1 VDCEDG
7 WCETEFRRG
16 SDFPSTMRC
25 VKGDPTQEKVTW
37 SPYALINREKNIWCQ
52 WPAFGLADVRCVCKG
67 EDKCNGMEKPG
78 KSNRNSAA
86 GSTFASLV
94 LIPLALISQELINV

>member
-1 VDCEDG
+1 
-7 WCETEFRRG
+7 
-16 SDFPSTMRC
+16 M
-25 VKGDPTQEKVTW
+25 
-37 SPYALINREKNIWCQ
+37 
-52 WPAFGLADVRCVCKG
+52 RCVCKG